1 MLLNWN
7 DFGFGDWDRAARD
20 FDVLRREMDRVF
32 ADFGRGPGRRV
43 AGRVTWPQVQLADT
57 GAALVLRAEVPG
69 LTERDI
75 EIQLDQST
83 LTLHGAR
90 AVAEREGYDTH
101 RRERT
106 AYDFAR
112 SFTLPVKVDAE
123 RAKAVL
129 EHGVLTLTL
138 PKAPELQPRQ
148 IPVTAAN

>member
-43 AGRVTWPQVQLADT
+43 AGRVTWPQVQVVDT

-83 LTLHGAR
+83 LTLQGAR

-106 AYDFAR
+106 AYDFTR

-123 RAKAVL
+123 QAKAVL